1 MAGGETHLPLPPL
14 GRKRLRSGALK
25 RYIGMILDIH
35 THKEAPRPEALV
47 CVAPESFSPVE
58 GQLYSVGIH
67 PWEEADP
74 APRLDALAE
83 LASRQEVAAIGEA
96 GLDLAKGA
104 PMYRQLLA
112 FRRQVEISEEVGKPL
127 IVHCVKTIDMIA
139 GLRRDLR
146 PSQPWVVHG
155 FRGKPASAQ
164 QLLRCGCWLS
174 FGERFNAE
182 TVRMVPADF
191 LLAETD
197 CSEKTIQQIIA
208 ALSEARQED
217 VAALAGANAAR
228 LLQIG

>member
-1 MAGGETHLPLPPL
+1 M
-14 GRKRLRSGALK
+14 
-25 RYIGMILDIH
+25 
-35 THKEAPRPEALV
+35 
-47 CVAPESFSPVE
+47 APENFSPVE

-67 PWEEADP
+67 PWDEADS
-74 APRLDALAE
+74 ALRLDVLTALA
-83 LASRQEVAAIGEA
+83 ARPEVAAIGEA

-127 IVHCVKTIDMIA
+127 IVHCVKTTDMIM

-146 PSQPWVVHG
+146 PRQPWVVHG
-155 FRGKPASAQ
+155 FRGKPAAAQ

-197 CSEKTIQQIIA
+197 CSEKPIQEIVA

-217 VAALAGANAAR
+217 VMALAAANSER
-228 LLQIG
+228 LIWEAIG